1 MKKTKEEVEKLNKE
15 QHEGIFHPYTCC
27 GYNGCIR
34 SEQDD
39 DGILVA
45 TEECWVCPCGKYNK
59 NTEVVNKIICT
70 FVL

>member
-34 SEQDD
+34 SEQ
-39 DGILVA
+39 
-45 TEECWVCPCGKYNK
+45 E
-59 NTEVVNKIICT
+59 
-70 FVL
+70 